1 MENEQII
8 TQLENKRIKYLF
20 FISGL
25 MIISLIILLIAF
37 IFKNSSYIFIALVC
51 IGAGGIIMFPIHY
64 YLLFKKELKTKYVP
78 EIIKKLPDISHS
90 NTRRINVSII
100 NSSLLFGHVDT
111 VETDDC
117 FCGKYKDINFDLA
130 EVKLSDTYWFQNK
143 PESYNVF
150 KGVVIVFPFNK
161 KILSHTIVTTKRDIN
176 INSHIKWPLAYM
188 LVFGLITILGI
199 LVFGGFKFISAAEP
213 GAEAATLIL
222 KLLLV
227 PLIALGVFKL
237 IIDICK
243 KRNNMSFSLKDDK
256 IELEDIKFSKRFN
269 VYSKNQVEARY
280 LVSPSFMERFLNLT
294 TAFGTKKAKCAF
306 FEDKI
311 MIAIFTT
318 KNLFE
323 TGNLFTS
330 LRNNKNLQTFLEE
343 LSSIYRMIEYFKLDE
358 NTNL

>member
-1 MENEQII
+1 MDNEQII

-20 FISGL
+20 SMSGL

-37 IFKNSSYIFIALVC
+37 IFKTLSYFFIASVC

-64 YLLFKKELKTKYVP
+64 YLLFKKDLKTKYVP
-78 EIIKKLPDISHS
+78 EIIKTLPDILHS
-90 NTRRINVSII
+90 STRRINASII

-111 VETDDC
+111 IETDDC
-117 FCGKYKDINFDLA
+117 FYGKYKGKNFDLA

-150 KGVVIVFPFNK
+150 KGVIIMFPFNK
-161 KILSHTIVTTKRDIN
+161 KILSHTIVTTKGDIN

-199 LVFGGFKFISAAEP
+199 FVFGGFNLIPATEY
-213 GAEAATLIL
+213 GAEATSIIL
-222 KLLLV
+222 KLFLGL
-227 PLIALGVFKL
+227 LIALAVFKL
-237 IIDICK
+237 FIDICK
-243 KRNNMSFSLKDDK
+243 KRNSMSFSLKNDK

-280 LVSPSFMERFLNLT
+280 LVTPSFMERFLNLT

-311 MIAIFTT
+311 MIAISTT
-318 KNLFE
+318 RNLFE

-330 LRNNKNLQTFLEE
+330 LRNNKNLQ
-343 LSSIYRMIEYFKLDE
+343 I
-358 NTNL
+358 